1 LYPGFFSESLKNFHK
16 EPIFSIFM
24 DIDFEISAIDVAKVT
39 PWIAREGAVFSD
51 ETYPENFLAGKV
63 AMEKSE
69 IAVLPPILDAFAT
82 LGRDVR
88 GRHLHENV
96 GALWEA
102 DKGIPVLSAAGL
114 RGILLASLPQSLPE
128 F

>member
-1 LYPGFFSESLKNFHK
+1 
-16 EPIFSIFM
+16 M
-24 DIDFEISAIDVAKVT
+24 DVDFEVSATDVAKVI

-51 ETYPENFLAGKV
+51 ETYPENFLAGNV

-88 GRHLHENV
+88 GRHLNENV

-102 DKGIPVLSAAGL
+102 DKGIPVLSSAGL
-114 RGILLASLPQSLPE
+114 REILLASLPQSLLE